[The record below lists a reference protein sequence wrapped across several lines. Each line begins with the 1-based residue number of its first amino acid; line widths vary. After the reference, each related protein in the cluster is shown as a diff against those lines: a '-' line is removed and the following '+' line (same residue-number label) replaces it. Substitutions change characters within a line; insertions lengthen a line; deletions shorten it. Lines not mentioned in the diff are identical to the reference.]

1 MKARLIIS
9 AIAAAAVLFSIE
21 ANAQVATKKE
31 YKALDKQE
39 KVLNKEIQEKAIKDA
54 RKEARRLEKEGYKVP
69 VGKLPLAKQ
78 IEDSW
83 QAQVTT
89 DAEGVPY
96 YFMATSSTIGSNFTA
111 ASMQATNT
119 AKLDIAG
126 QIQTQIASVIEQKIA
141 NNEISADNAVAV
153 NSFVSASKSVIN
165 NTLGRVI
172 KFVEIYRTLENGNIE
187 AMVTLGYN
195 TEIAQKEAIKAMQKT
210 LDSDAEELMKELDA
224 LLAE

>member
-31 YKALDKQE
+31 YKALNKQE

-141 NNEISADNAVAV
+141 NNEISAENAVAV

>member
-31 YKALDKQE
+31 YKALNKQE

>member
-31 YKALDKQE
+31 YKALNKQE

-96 YFMATSSTIGSNFTA
+96 YFMATASTIGSNFTA

>member
-1 MKARLIIS
+1 MKVRLIIS

-31 YKALDKQE
+31 YKALNKQE

>member
-1 MKARLIIS
+1 MKARIIIS

-21 ANAQVATKKE
+21 ANAQVATKKD
-31 YKALDKQE
+31 YKALGKQE
-39 KVLNKEIQEKAIKDA
+39 KVLNKEIQEKAIKEA
-54 RKEARRLEKEGYKVP
+54 RKEAKKLEKEGYKVP

-78 IEDSW
+78 LEDSW

-96 YFMATSSTIGSNFTA
+96 YFMATATSVGSNFTA
-111 ASMQATNT
+111 ASMSATNT

-126 QIQTQIASVIEQKIA
+126 QIQTEIASVVEQKIA
-141 NNEISADNAVAV
+141 NNEISADNAAAV

-165 NTLGRVI
+165 NTLGRVL
-172 KFVEIYRTLENGNIE
+172 KFVEMYKTLENGNIQVQ
-187 AMVTLGYN
+187 VTLGYN
-195 TEIAQKEAIKAMQKT
+195 TEIATKEAVKAMQKT
-210 LDSDAEELMKELDA
+210 LDADAEELMKELDA

>member
-1 MKARLIIS
+1 MKVRLIIS

-31 YKALDKQE
+31 YKALNKQE

-96 YFMATSSTIGSNFTA
+96 YFMATASTIGSNFTA

>member
-31 YKALDKQE
+31 YKALNKQE
-39 KVLNKEIQEKAIKDA
+39 KVLNKESQEKAIKDA

-141 NNEISADNAVAV
+141 NNEISAENAVAV

>member
-31 YKALDKQE
+31 YKALNKQE

-89 DAEGVPY
+89 DGEGVPY

-172 KFVEIYRTLENGNIE
+172 KFVEIYRTLEKGNIE

>member
-31 YKALDKQE
+31 YKALNKQE

-96 YFMATSSTIGSNFTA
+96 YFMATASTIGSNFTA
-111 ASMQATNT
+111 ASMQAPNT

>member
-1 MKARLIIS
+1 MKTRIIVS
-9 AIAAAAVLFSIE
+9 AIAALAVIFSVE

-31 YKALDKQE
+31 HRALEKQE

-54 RKEARRLEKEGYKVP
+54 RKEAKRLEKMGYRVP

-83 QAQVTT
+83 QAGVTT
-89 DAEGVPY
+89 DADGVPY
-96 YFMATSSTIGSNFTA
+96 YFMATATSVGSNFTA
-111 ASMQATNT
+111 ASMSATNT

-126 QIQTQIASVIEQKIA
+126 QIQTEIASVVEQKIA

-165 NTLGRVI
+165 NTLGRVL

-187 AMVTLGYN
+187 AQVTLGYN
-195 TEIAQKEAIKAMQKT
+195 TEIATREAVLAMQKT
-210 LDSDAEELMKELDA
+210 LDSDAEDLMKELDV
-224 LLAE
+224 LLQ